1 MGTRGAEC
9 EHRGIMVRGVE
20 LGDGRGKRESG
31 WEMKV
36 VRACIGF
43 PATRKCVSDLGKY
56 WKQCGK
62 CALHEHRGSARSSTM
77 ILTSERVLAC
87 S

>member
-1 MGTRGAEC
+1 MA
-9 EHRGIMVRGVE
+9 RGVE
-20 LGDGRGKRESG
+20 LGDDRGKQESG

-43 PATRKCVSDLGKY
+43 PATRKCVSDSGKH
-56 WKQCGK
+56 WKQCRK
-62 CALHEHRGSARSSTM
+62 CALHERRGSACSSTM
-77 ILTSERVLAC
+77 ILTSERVLTC